1 MRPAFGQY
9 VPVAS
14 PVHSLDA
21 RTKMLIALGFTVALF
36 LLGSLV
42 GLAVAAVAVIACI
55 RVARVPY
62 RVALRGV
69 RAVAVILAVTLIAH
83 ALRWGPAPLPLL
95 RIGQLTVDGRGLLE
109 GVFFAGRI
117 VLLVVGTSLVT
128 LTTTPVDIADGLERL
143 MSPLKIV
150 RVPVEDLAMMLTIA
164 LRFIPTTATEAER
177 VVLAQRARGAR
188 FDSGGP
194 IRRTRAYVP
203 VLVPLFVNLF
213 RRAEEL
219 STAMEARGYRG
230 GPGGRTRLRESRMR
244 TVDWV
249 VIALSLAALATLA
262 TVL

>member
-9 VPVAS
+9 VPISS

-36 LLGSLV
+36 LLGSLA

-69 RAVAVILAVTLIAH
+69 RAVALILAVTLIAH
-83 ALRWGPAPLPLL
+83 ALRWGSAPLPLL
-95 RIGQLTVDGRGLLE
+95 RIGPLTVDGRGLLE

-143 MSPLKIV
+143 MSPLKIL
-150 RVPVEDLAMMLTIA
+150 RIPVEDLAMMLTIA

-230 GPGGRTRLRESRMR
+230 GPGRTRLRESRMR

-249 VIALSLAALATLA
+249 VLSLFVAALAALAM
-262 TVL
+262 VL